1 MAKPRDV
8 EPCFRCRTAVKLK
21 AASLIFF
28 LCLGVAN
35 CVAAQDKVIVAT
47 LRSVSQWSLWT
58 ALESGFYKELGIEVL
73 PVTFTG
79 GTQTITS
86 LVSGDVQITTT
97 GGSTAINA
105 ALKGG
110 DVKLISTT
118 LGIFPYTLYVSPRIH
133 SAADLKGKKIGILS
147 FGGTAYPATRYALQH
162 LGLNPDADVTFIQT
176 GDQIARFG
184 ALASGSIDGTLL
196 QPPDTIKAK
205 ELGFKP
211 MVNLAQSGIKF
222 PMNHNSTSAR
232 YIKTNR
238 DKVKKFMIGYIGG
251 LARLKTDREFAIQVL
266 GKYLRNKDQTVLNET
281 YDFWSALYPA
291 KPYVER
297 EQIENY
303 LVTLK
308 DRGSAKAEDF
318 MDNSILAELE
328 REGFIA
334 AAYKRYQK

>member
-1 MAKPRDV
+1 M
-8 EPCFRCRTAVKLK
+8 KLK
-21 AASLIFF
+21 AALWSCC
-28 LCLGVAN
+28 LCLVVAN
-35 CVAAQDKVIVAT
+35 CVAAQDKIIVAT
-47 LRSVSQWSLWT
+47 LRSVSQWSLWM
-58 ALESGFYKELGIEVL
+58 ALESGFYKELGVEVL
-73 PVTFTG
+73 PVTFSG

-86 LVSGDVQITTT
+86 LISGDVQITTT

-118 LGIFPYTLYVSPRIH
+118 LGIFPYTLYVSPRIN
-133 SAADLKGKKIGILS
+133 AAQDLKGKKIGILS
-147 FGGTAYPATRYALQH
+147 FGGTAYPATRYAIQH

-176 GDQIARFG
+176 GDQVARFG

-232 YIKTNR
+232 YLRTNR
-238 DKVKKFMIGYIGG
+238 DKVKRFMMGYVGG
-251 LARLKTDREFAIQVL
+251 LARLKSDREFAIKVL
-266 GKYLRNKDQTVLNET
+266 SKYLRTSDRAVLNET
-281 YDFWSALYPA
+281 YDFWSGIYPA

-297 EQIENY
+297 DEVENY

-308 DRGSAKAEDF
+308 DRGAAKPEDF

>member
-1 MAKPRDV
+1 M
-8 EPCFRCRTAVKLK
+8 KLK
-21 AASLIFF
+21 AASWIFC
-28 LCLGVAN
+28 LCLVVAN
-35 CVAAQDKVIVAT
+35 SVAAQDKVIVAT

-73 PVTFTG
+73 PVSFTG

-133 SAADLKGKKIGILS
+133 NAQDLKGKKIGILS

-176 GDQIARFG
+176 GDQVARFG

-196 QPPDTIKAK
+196 QPPDTIKAR

-238 DKVKKFMIGYIGG
+238 DKVKKFMMGYIGG
-251 LARLKTDREFAIQVL
+251 LARLKADREFAIKVL
-266 GKYLRNKDQTVLNET
+266 GKYLRTSDRAVLNET
-281 YDFWSALYPA
+281 YDFWSGLYPA

-297 EQIENY
+297 DEVENY

-308 DRGSAKAEDF
+308 DRGAAKAEDF
-318 MDNSILAELE
+318 MDNSILAELD

>member
-1 MAKPRDV
+1 MKL
-8 EPCFRCRTAVKLK
+8 FRILVLV
-21 AASLIFF
+21 SLFQF
-28 LCLGVAN
+28 PFGTGE
-35 CVAAQDKVIVAT
+35 AQDKVVVAT
-47 LRSVSQWSLWT
+47 LGSVSQWSFWM
-58 ALESGFYKELGIEVL
+58 ALESGFYKEYGLDVV

-110 DVKLISTT
+110 DVTLISTT
-118 LGIFPYTLYVSPRIH
+118 LGIFPYTFYVSSRIRGPE
-133 SAADLKGKKIGILS
+133 DLKGKKIGILS
-147 FGGTAYPATRYALQH
+147 FGGTAYPATRYALLK
-162 LGLNPDADVTFIQT
+162 LGLNPDSDVTFIQT
-176 GDQIARFG
+176 GDQMARFG
-184 ALASGSIDGTLL
+184 ALISGSIEGTLL

-222 PMNHNSTSAR
+222 PMNHNSTSTKF
-232 YIKTNR
+232 IKTNR
-238 DKVKKFMIGYIGG
+238 DKVKKFMMGYIGG
-251 LARLKTDREFAIQVL
+251 LARLKTDREFALKVL
-266 GKYLRNKDQTVLNET
+266 AKYLRTSDRTILNET
-281 YDFWSALYPA
+281 YDFWSGLYPA

-297 EQIENY
+297 DEVENY

-308 DRGSAKAEDF
+308 DRGAARPEDF
-318 MDNSILAELE
+318 MDNSIITELD
-328 REGFIA
+328 REGFIN

>member
-1 MAKPRDV
+1 M
-8 EPCFRCRTAVKLK
+8 KLK
-21 AASLIFF
+21 AALWSCC
-28 LCLGVAN
+28 LCLVVAN
-35 CVAAQDKVIVAT
+35 CVAAQDKIIVAT
-47 LRSVSQWSLWT
+47 LRSVSQWSLWM
-58 ALESGFYKELGIEVL
+58 ALESGFYKELGVEVL
-73 PVTFTG
+73 PVTFSG

-86 LVSGDVQITTT
+86 LISGDVQITTT

-118 LGIFPYTLYVSPRIH
+118 LGIFPYTLYVSPRIN
-133 SAADLKGKKIGILS
+133 AAQDLKGKKIGILS
-147 FGGTAYPATRYALQH
+147 FGGTAYPATRYAIQH

-176 GDQIARFG
+176 GDQVARFG

-232 YIKTNR
+232 YLRTNR
-238 DKVKKFMIGYIGG
+238 DKVKRFMMGYVGG
-251 LARLKTDREFAIQVL
+251 LARLKTDREFAIKVL
-266 GKYLRNKDQTVLNET
+266 SKYLRTSDRAVLNET
-281 YDFWSALYPA
+281 YDFWSAIYPA

-297 EQIENY
+297 DEVENY

-308 DRGSAKAEDF
+308 DRGAAKPEDF

>member
-1 MAKPRDV
+1 M
-8 EPCFRCRTAVKLK
+8 KLK
-21 AASLIFF
+21 TALFVAL
-28 LCLGVAN
+28 LGQLVIGSA
-35 CVAAQDKVIVAT
+35 AAQDKVIVAT
-47 LRSVSQWSLWT
+47 LRSVSQWSLWM
-58 ALESGFYKELGIEVL
+58 ALESGFFKELGVEVL

-118 LGIFPYTLYVSPRIH
+118 LGIFPYTLYVSQRIH
-133 SAADLKGKKIGILS
+133 SAQDLKGKKIGILS

-162 LGLNPDADVTFIQT
+162 LGLNPDVDVTFIQT

-184 ALASGSIDGTLL
+184 ALASGSIEGTLL

-232 YIKTNR
+232 YIRTNR
-238 DKVKKFMIGYIGG
+238 DKVKKFMMGYVGG
-251 LARLKTDREFAIQVL
+251 LARLKSDREFAIKVL
-266 GKYLRNKDQTVLNET
+266 GKYLRTNDRVVLNET
-281 YDFWSALYPA
+281 YDFWSGIYPA

-297 EQIENY
+297 DEVENY

-308 DRGSAKAEDF
+308 DRGGAKADDF

-334 AAYKRYQK
+334 AAYKRFQK